1 MNIPKSMTMALSTDD
16 TVSVWERQIDLGFLV
31 LTTSQIHNNGCS
43 NRQMKDVGHAV
54 KKAS

>member
-16 TVSVWERQIDLGFLV
+16 TVSVWERQIDLGFLG
-31 LTTSQIHNNGCS
+31 LTTSQIHNNGYS

>member
-31 LTTSQIHNNGCS
+31 LTTSQIHNNGYS